1 MRTNS
6 ESEKNDALLD
16 AVLQDENWQSADATF
31 KAQVLGTFRARQRVR
46 RLTRW
51 AGSVAA
57 LAAVTAGVAYWLSQP
72 APAPRQLA
80 AAPPAAPKQSDQ
92 PRELTDEQLVAAFPK
107 GSCFIAE
114 VDGKKQL
121 VFFDPEMERAYVAHP
136 VVRGN

>member
-6 ESEKNDALLD
+6 DSEKNDALLD
-16 AVLQDENWQSADATF
+16 AVLQNENWQSANATF
-31 KAQVLGTFRARQRVR
+31 KAQAVGTFRARQRVR

-57 LAAVTAGVAYWLSQP
+57 LAAVTAGVGYWLSRP
-72 APAPRQLA
+72 AALPRQMTAAPSQASKRADQPRQL
-80 AAPPAAPKQSDQ
+80 
-92 PRELTDEQLVAAFPK
+92 TDAELVAAFPK

-121 VFFDPEMERAYVAHP
+121 VFFDPEVERSFVAQP
-136 VVRGN
+136 AVRGN